1 MNGTTGID
9 PVSLAYIHG
18 RIDSQIDGYAAS
30 IGVPATALAAR
41 LAALLSPAREGSF
54 DNLPLLPSGPA
65 EDRGAVESMEMVV
78 AAHGGTAP
86 HSGGS
91 STSQTGQG
99 EVKFD
104 SLGRRIVVTKKRFS
118 PEGLKAISE
127 ATKRR
132 WAKAKKAGINPN
144 TGKKLKVKKTAKKV
158 AVAAKKRTPSVL
170 RNIEKQRVY
179 QLRHKARKKGLALP
193 PLPGEKANAT
203 VQ

>member
-99 EVKFD
+99 EVA
-104 SLGRRIVVTKKRFS
+104 KKHFS